1 MQAFTLTSAIYLLCS
16 VLDYYCRISLGAEQ
30 TASLQ
35 GDVAKAH
42 DSAEMPVGRAVS
54 GTAGQ

>member
-1 MQAFTLTSAIYLLCS
+1 M
-16 VLDYYCRISLGAEQ
+16 LDCYCQISLGAEQ

-35 GDVAKAH
+35 GDVAKAY

-54 GTAGQ
+54 GAAGQ